1 MVNVETKNY
10 EEIEHNFDDDN
21 DSLLHWKKYRIS
33 NLGKVVTGRTP
44 PSSKP
49 QCFGDKYPFITPSD
63 MDGQKKADVVER
75 YLSDDGANLLKS
87 SLVPAE
93 SVSVSCI
100 GWQMGKSIMTSRPS
114 FTNQQLNTIIPNDKV
129 DADFLYYSL
138 STRRKELLS
147 LGATTGVR
155 TPILNKSVFSD
166 LEIILPP
173 LPTQHKIA
181 SILSAYDDL
190 IENNTRR
197 IQILEE
203 MAQALYREWFV
214 EFRFPG
220 HEKVKMVESELGV
233 MPEGWEVKKLGE
245 LYRTSSG
252 GTPSRKI
259 AEYYGGTINWVK
271 TKELNDN
278 FLFKT
283 EEKITDI
290 GLQKSSAKIFPEN
303 TVIMAM
309 YGATIGKLAILAQ
322 PASTNQAC
330 CAIIKINDLFQHHYI
345 FSFLLVNREKIFSLG
360 AGAAQQN
367 ISQTVI
373 QKMKILKPSDTIMKM
388 FNEFVAPNFEHIKSL
403 QLKNTN
409 LRRTRDML
417 LPKLI
422 SGEVEVK
429 NLETLT

>member
-1 MVNVETKNY
+1 MERHGDGGQIMKSQFSSIMLSEIASIYSGFAFKSNDLSKDGIPVIKIANIQNKKVQKHCNDFLPENLCNQKFQKYFLNEDDVLIAMTGAGSVGKMGKMRRVDRKYLVNQRVA
-10 EEIEHNFDDDN
+10 I
-21 DSLLHWKKYRIS
+21 
-33 NLGKVVTGRTP
+33 VRTN
-44 PSSKP
+44 P
-49 QCFGDKYPFITPSD
+49 QI
-63 MDGQKKADVVER
+63 ADPEYV
-75 YLSDDGANLLKS
+75 YQTLSDDSYEK
-87 SLVPAE
+87 
-93 SVSVSCI
+93 I
-100 GWQMGKSIMTSRPS
+100 
-114 FTNQQLNTIIPNDKV
+114 
-129 DADFLYYSL
+129 LYGL
-138 STRRKELLS
+138 G
-147 LGATTGVR
+147 LGAGQPNVS
-155 TPILNKSVFSD
+155 PS
-166 LEIILPP
+166 EIGSLDIPFPP

-181 SILSAYDDL
+181 AILSAYDNL

-220 HEKVKMVESELGV
+220 HEKVKMVESELGMV
-233 MPEGWEVKKLGE
+233 PEEWEVKKLGE

-283 EEKITDI
+283 EEKITDV

-309 YGATIGKLAILAQ
+309 YGATIGKLAILSQ
-322 PASTNQAC
+322 PAATNQAC
-330 CAIIKINDLFQHHYI
+330 CAIIKIDDLFQHHYI

-373 QKMKILKPSDTIMKM
+373 QKMKILKPSDKIMKM
-388 FNEFVAPNFEHIKSL
+388 FTEFVAPNFEHIKLL
-403 QLKNTN
+403 QLKNDN
-409 LRRTRDML
+409 LRSTRDML
-417 LPKLI
+417 LPNLI
-422 SGEVEVK
+422 SGEVGVD
-429 NLETLT
+429 NFNINIGRNR

>member
-1 MVNVETKNY
+1 MVDLMPLSDFVEINPKVN
-10 EEIEHNFDDDN
+10 
-21 DSLLHWKKYRIS
+21 LKK
-33 NLGKVVTGRTP
+33 GVE
-44 PSSKP
+44 
-49 QCFGDKYPFITPSD
+49 YPFVEMGFVTPGRRYVSTDSKRIYKSGGAKFQTGDILFARITPCLEN
-63 MDGQKKADVVER
+63 GKIVQFA
-75 YLSDDGANLLKS
+75 GANTDIGFGSTEFFVFRHKEGISDPGYVFYLAS
-87 SLVPAE
+87 SDILRKPAE
-93 SVSVSCI
+93 
-100 GWQMGKSIMTSRPS
+100 KSMFGASGRQRADLASIKD
-114 FTNQQLNTIIPNDKV
+114 LDIP
-129 DADFLYYSL
+129 A
-138 STRRKELLS
+138 
-147 LGATTGVR
+147 
-155 TPILNKSVFSD
+155 
-166 LEIILPP
+166 PP

-181 SILSAYDDL
+181 SILSAYDNL

-203 MAQALYREWFV
+203 MAQSLYREWLV

-220 HEKVKMVESELGV
+220 YEKVKMVESELGM
-233 MPEGWEVKKLGE
+233 MPERWEVKKLGE

-259 AEYYGGTINWVK
+259 AEYYGGTINWAK

-373 QKMKILKPSDTIMKM
+373 QKMKILKPSNTIMKM

-403 QLKNTN
+403 QLKNRN
-409 LRRTRDML
+409 LRRNRDLL

-422 SGEVEVK
+422 SGEVDVSSLDITTGE
-429 NLETLT
+429 LT